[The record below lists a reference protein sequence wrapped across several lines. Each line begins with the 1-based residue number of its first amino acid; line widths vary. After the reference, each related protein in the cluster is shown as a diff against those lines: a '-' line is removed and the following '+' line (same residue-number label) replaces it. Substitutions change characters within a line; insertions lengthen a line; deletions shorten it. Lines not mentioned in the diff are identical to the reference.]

1 MMLMRRKASR
11 QWGFSLIELLLAIF
25 ILGVGIISIAAV
37 FPAGIILQRKAQD
50 DVLGPAVAESAL
62 ALIRSRLSQD
72 DFGTFEEFG
81 FPSAIPFVD
90 PNGPNG
96 WLQGEQPWNRWLDRQ
111 DAYTVRGDWP
121 WMRPAMA
128 AVPVGFEFVPENV
141 QPPEVP
147 REWEDEGRIAGD
159 VDIFGARMGRKYLSG
174 TLPFAAYPGEA
185 GDELELVWPNDWS
198 TAEFARAGQ
207 RPAIPDFS
215 DPETAAIF
223 QDDPEAFLF
232 GIPFNRKKYSYIA
245 LDPERTDPE
254 LDSKIDPLVTIRQEE
269 RFWPGGTGYFE
280 GQDQPQ
286 YVWDCMFRKFQ
297 GQVQVAIFVYRLNGA
312 GKSEPYA
319 VSQDDGPP
327 STVDSDFDRDAWRP
341 PMPMRLDLRFGEDV
355 EPLDPFGADQNEEL
369 GESINNTDAERNVIP
384 GTEANFSGALEDS
397 FLEPRFETWQN
408 AGQWLLDPYGRV
420 HRILQG
426 RNTKREGPVRLTRP
440 IPEQAPSTV
449 FSNIGQSPEALQD
462 DVNRV
467 RSLWY
472 VPSEDRRGYS
482 LTPVYVTVRTL

>member
-1 MMLMRRKASR
+1 MITMRRSTAR
-11 QWGFSLIELLLAIF
+11 RWGFSLIELLLAIF

-62 ALIRSRLSQD
+62 SLIRSRLSQD

-81 FPSAIPFVD
+81 FPDAIPFLN
-90 PNGPNG
+90 PGGPNG
-96 WLQGEQPWNRWLDRQ
+96 WIQGEGQWNRWLDRR
-111 DAYTVRGDWP
+111 DAYTIRGDWP
-121 WMRPAMA
+121 WMRPTMA
-128 AVPVGFEFVPENV
+128 AVPVDFDFEPEDAL
-141 QPPEVP
+141 PGEVP
-147 REWEDEGRIAGD
+147 REWKDLGRIAGD
-159 VDIFGARMGRKYLSG
+159 IDIFGARMARRYLAPQ
-174 TLPFAAYPGEA
+174 LPFAAYPGDE
-185 GDELELVWPNDWS
+185 GDNLELVWPTSWS
-198 TAEFARAGQ
+198 TAEFARGGVV
-207 RPAIPDFS
+207 PALPDLS
-215 DPETAAIF
+215 NPQTANVF
-223 QDDPEAFLF
+223 EDDPEAFLY
-232 GIPFNRKKYSYIA
+232 GIPFNREKYSLLA
-245 LDPERTDPE
+245 LDPDRTDPE
-254 LDSKIDPLVTIRQEE
+254 LDSKTDPLVTIRQDE
-269 RFWPGGTGYFE
+269 RFWPGGTGFFE

-297 GQVQVAIFVYRLNGA
+297 GQVQVAIFVYRLNAA
-312 GKSEPYA
+312 GKGAPYA
-319 VSQDDGPP
+319 VSQDPGPAGS
-327 STVDSDFDRDAWRP
+327 STEFARDSWRP
-341 PMPMRLDLRFGEDV
+341 PMPMRLDLRFGDDV

-369 GESINNTDAERNVIP
+369 GENLNNTDAERNVVP
-384 GTEANFSGALEDS
+384 GTEANFSGALEAS

-440 IPEQAPSTV
+440 IPEQSPSSV
-449 FSNIGQSPEALQD
+449 FNNGWQNPDAWQT
-462 DVNRV
+462 DVNQV

>member
-1 MMLMRRKASR
+1 MMTRRSTSR
-11 QWGFSLIELLLAIF
+11 RWGFSLIELLLAIF

-81 FPSAIPFVD
+81 FPSAIPFVN
-90 PNGPNG
+90 PNGPNS
-96 WLQGEQPWNRWLDRQ
+96 WLLGEGAWNRWLDRQ

-128 AVPVGFEFVPENV
+128 AVPVDFEFDPVDV
-141 QPPEVP
+141 DPPEVP
-147 REWEDEGRIAGD
+147 REWKGEGRIAGD
-159 VDIFGARMGRKYLSG
+159 VDIFGARMARQYLSR
-174 TLPFAAYPGEA
+174 TFSFAAYPGTV
-185 GDELELVWPNDWS
+185 GDDLELVWPNGWS
-198 TAEFARAGQ
+198 TAEFARGGLQ
-207 RPAIPDFS
+207 PATPDFTV
-215 DPETAAIF
+215 PETDAIYGN
-223 QDDPEAFLF
+223 DPEAFLY
-232 GIPFNRKKYSYIA
+232 GIPFNRRKYSYLA
-245 LDPERTDPE
+245 LDPDRTDPE

-269 RFWPGGTGYFE
+269 RFWPGGTGFFE

-286 YVWDCMFRKFQ
+286 YVWDCMFRRFQ
-297 GQVQVAIFVYRLNGA
+297 GQVQVAIFVYRLNA
-312 GKSEPYA
+312 VGKKEPYA
-319 VSQDDGPP
+319 VS
-327 STVDSDFDRDAWRP
+327 RDAGTTDFPRDGWRP
-341 PMPMRLDLRFGEDV
+341 PMPMRLDLRFGDDV

-369 GESINNTDAERNVIP
+369 GEFVNNTDADRNVIP
-384 GTEANFSGALEDS
+384 GTEADFSGSVATS

-426 RNTKREGPVRLTRP
+426 RNTRREGPVRLTRP
-440 IPEQAPSTV
+440 IPEQSPSPV
-449 FSNIGQSPEALQD
+449 YSNIGQSPEALED